1 MLVGANDSRIEHQAF
16 QIRVFPNLQQP
27 RPDPALA
34 PSIEPLEHRVPL
46 AKTLGK
52 IAPRNPGP
60 CDPKHGVDKEAI
72 VGRGPAGIAVF
83 TRQQILDSI
92 PLFVRYLMSSHGSS
106 LNRTATGFTKKPKN
120 ALDECQQNLVRRRC
134 RYVIVSDASQESE
147 HAFEDLGNLIRKIRI
162 DLGIYIE
169 IAPDFLRL
177 QKDPHNC
184 RWH

>member
-1 MLVGANDSRIEHQAF
+1 
-16 QIRVFPNLQQP
+16 
-27 RPDPALA
+27 
-34 PSIEPLEHRVPL
+34 
-46 AKTLGK
+46 TLGK

-120 ALDECQQNLVRRRC
+120 ALDECQQNLASRVSAGSQGAACCMRQQIPRRGAPWERME
-134 RYVIVSDASQESE
+134 IGGPSGG
-147 HAFEDLGNLIRKIRI
+147 GNVVAGWLPS
-162 DLGIYIE
+162 L
-169 IAPDFLRL
+169 
-177 QKDPHNC
+177 
-184 RWH
+184 